1 MSVEMLVNYYKGQDL
16 SGTDIQTLTG
26 RAPVLYS
33 DLKNFSSISELLGKF
48 HFVILLYQTSA
59 VNTGHFVCLRENDQ
73 GELSYS
79 DSYGYKYDTEQS
91 LGATFDLR
99 FPPYLTQ
106 LIEKDG
112 RVCDWNKYDYQR
124 KSGAIATCG
133 RYSSVFAMW
142 RNLSFEEI
150 KGIFTKNSD
159 PWLNVPDNLVVV
171 MTLLPLSNIK
181 EFFQRKSSLPI
192 PIRSQR

>member
-16 SGTDIQTLTG
+16 SGTDIKTLTG

-33 DLKNFSSISELLGKF
+33 DLKNYSSIKELLGSF

-59 VNTGHFVCLRENDQ
+59 INTGHFVCLRESDE

-79 DSYGYKYDTEQS
+79 DSLGYEYDTEQN
-91 LGATFDLR
+91 LGASYDLR
-99 FPPYLTQ
+99 FPKYLTE
-106 LIEKDG
+106 LIHKDG
-112 RVCDWNKYDYQR
+112 RVCEWNKYDYQR
-124 KSGAIATCG
+124 KSGAVATCG

-142 RNLSFEEI
+142 RNLSFQEI
-150 KGIFTKNSD
+150 HGIFTRNTD
-159 PWLNVPDNLVVV
+159 AWLNQPDNLVVV
-171 MTLLPLSNIK
+171 MTLLPLSNIR
-181 EFFQRKSSLPI
+181 EFFQKKNSLPI

>member
-1 MSVEMLVNYYKGQDL
+1 MSMEMLCNYYKGQDL
-16 SGTDIQTLTG
+16 SGADIKTLTG

-33 DLKNFSSISELLGKF
+33 DLKNYSSVKELLGSF

-59 VNTGHFVCLRENDQ
+59 VNTGHFVCLRESDE
-73 GELSYS
+73 GILSFV
-79 DSYGYKYDTEQS
+79 DSYGFKFDAEQN
-91 LGATFDLR
+91 LGATYDQR

-112 RVCDWNKYDYQR
+112 RVCEWNKYDYQR
-124 KSGAIATCG
+124 KSGAVATCG

-150 KGIFTKNSD
+150 KGIFTRNTD
-159 PWLNVPDNLVVV
+159 PWLNQPDNLVVA
-171 MTLLPLSNIK
+171 MTLLPLSNIR
-181 EFFQRKSSLPI
+181 EFFQKKNSLPI